1 MHIAFIEDTEL
12 HGGTQLWVMDAIH
25 FFHGQGWIITV
36 ITPKNG
42 WIAKE
47 SREIN
52 LKLNLVTYDYLDI
65 ISQTKEDLKIWG
77 TALKNSDIAV
87 CTVHPPRKSFH
98 CAMFAA
104 KCIAELELKVKL
116 VTKTGTIVPS
126 YKRQFYLPDELID
139 SRIITI
145 TRTIQEFLTSEY
157 EIPEKKIL
165 LLYQG
170 IDLNYFRGKE
180 KVDQSPL
187 GNRLKK
193 SKPIIGCI
201 GSLEQRKGQI
211 YLLKAVDVIRKGTL
225 PNIHLLIVGDGPDEE
240 MLINVI
246 NELKLHSNVSIIP
259 FTRNTKRIYQA
270 CDILALPSISK
281 EGLPNVILEGFA
293 LNIPCVASKIG
304 GIPEVVKNGYSGYLV
319 EPGNVEDLVDALVT
333 LWKDQGK
340 FTEMGQQARRL
351 VVDHHN
357 RETQMFQFEK
367 YFKSLLKIEKR

>member
-104 KCIAELELKVKL
+104 KL

-170 IDLNYFRGKE
+170 IDLVY
-180 KVDQSPL
+180 QSRPL
-187 GNRLKK
+187 
-193 SKPIIGCI
+193 
-201 GSLEQRKGQI
+201 
-211 YLLKAVDVIRKGTL
+211 
-225 PNIHLLIVGDGPDEE
+225 
-240 MLINVI
+240 
-246 NELKLHSNVSIIP
+246 
-259 FTRNTKRIYQA
+259 F
-270 CDILALPSISK
+270 
-281 EGLPNVILEGFA
+281 
-293 LNIPCVASKIG
+293 
-304 GIPEVVKNGYSGYLV
+304 
-319 EPGNVEDLVDALVT
+319 
-333 LWKDQGK
+333 
-340 FTEMGQQARRL
+340 
-351 VVDHHN
+351 
-357 RETQMFQFEK
+357 
-367 YFKSLLKIEKR
+367 

>member
-1 MHIAFIEDTEL
+1 
-12 HGGTQLWVMDAIH
+12 
-25 FFHGQGWIITV
+25 
-36 ITPKNG
+36 
-42 WIAKE
+42 
-47 SREIN
+47 
-52 LKLNLVTYDYLDI
+52 
-65 ISQTKEDLKIWG
+65 
-77 TALKNSDIAV
+77 
-87 CTVHPPRKSFH
+87 
-98 CAMFAA
+98 
-104 KCIAELELKVKL
+104 
-116 VTKTGTIVPS
+116 
-126 YKRQFYLPDELID
+126 
-139 SRIITI
+139 
-145 TRTIQEFLTSEY
+145 
-157 EIPEKKIL
+157 
-165 LLYQG
+165 
-170 IDLNYFRGKE
+170 
-180 KVDQSPL
+180 
-187 GNRLKK
+187 
-193 SKPIIGCI
+193 
-201 GSLEQRKGQI
+201 
-211 YLLKAVDVIRKGTL
+211 
-225 PNIHLLIVGDGPDEE
+225 